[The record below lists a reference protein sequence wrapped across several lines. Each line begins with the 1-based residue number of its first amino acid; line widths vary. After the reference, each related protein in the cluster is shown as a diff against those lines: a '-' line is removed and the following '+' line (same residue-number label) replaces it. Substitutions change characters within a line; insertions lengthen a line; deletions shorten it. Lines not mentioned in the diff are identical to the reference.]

1 MAKVTCSSPVDAVV
15 KLPRPDSLFARLL
28 LLQVGV
34 AVALVVVLGLFVY
47 IERNAAIA
55 RLVGERWAPTLQRAA
70 GLPPSDADSQA
81 ARTLL
86 RSDERPPASW
96 RAPLAAPRM
105 VALDDE
111 LARHGLHVRDAVISR
126 GSSGPVLWLQL
137 RRADGTL
144 GWFGIADIALL
155 PRLPGRLAVALL
167 LIASVLAALSWYFT
181 RRLTRPLEALRA
193 RMQSQRP
200 GEPVPSR
207 EAIAGATPEVA
218 AIETAYDELLQ
229 RFERH
234 ERERALLLAGV
245 SHDLRSPLARIRMAA
260 GLLRDDAAD
269 ARWREAIVRN
279 TEVAD
284 RLIGSFLD
292 HVRAGELSLD
302 QPADLAAAARAA
314 AAACGHGAEDL
325 QVDAPATLPL
335 SRTHPLLIERL
346 VANLLDNAFK
356 HGRAPVRLT
365 VRAEPGRAIVEV
377 SDAGAGVPEAQ
388 RASLQ
393 QAFARGDEARGTPGT
408 GLGLAIV
415 SRVTSRMGGTL
426 AFDRVDGRHVVRV
439 TLPRLP

>member
-1 MAKVTCSSPVDAVV
+1 MKP
-15 KLPRPDSLFARLL
+15 PRLDSLFARLL
-28 LLQVGV
+28 LLQLLVAAALV
-34 AVALVVVLGLFVY
+34 AVFGLVVYVD
-47 IERNAAIA
+47 RNVAIA
-55 RLVGERWAPTLQRAA
+55 RLVGERWAPALRDAS
-70 GLPPSDADSQA
+70 GLPPAAPPPAA
-81 ARTLL
+81 ARVLL
-86 RSDERPPASW
+86 RSEQRPPGAW
-96 RAPLAAPRM
+96 RPPLAAPRM

-111 LARHGLHVRDAVISR
+111 LQRHGLDVQDALISR
-126 GSSGPVLWLQL
+126 GAGGPVLWLQL
-137 RRADGTL
+137 RRADGAPA
-144 GWFGIADIALL
+144 WFGIVDIALL
-155 PRLPGRLAVALL
+155 PRLPGRLALALLIGALL
-167 LIASVLAALSWYFT
+167 LVGVSWYVT
-181 RRLTRPLEALRA
+181 RRLTRPLEALRE

-207 EAIAGATPEVA
+207 EALAGATPEVA

-292 HVRAGELSLD
+292 HVRSGELPLD
-302 QPADLAAAARAA
+302 QRADLAAAAQAA
-314 AAACGHGAEDL
+314 AQACGHGPEEL
-325 QVDAPATLPL
+325 QLELPPSLPL
-335 SRTHPLLIERL
+335 ARSHPLLLERL

-356 HGRAPVRLT
+356 HGRAPVRLV
-365 VRAEPGRAIVEV
+365 VRAAAGQAIVEV

-388 RASLQ
+388 REALT
-393 QAFARGDEARGTPGT
+393 QAFARGDAARGTPGA

-415 SRVTSRMGGTL
+415 ARVAARMGGAL
-426 AFDRVDGRHVVRV
+426 AFDRVDGRHLVRV
-439 TLPRLP
+439 TLPVGP

>member
-1 MAKVTCSSPVDAVV
+1 M

-34 AVALVVVLGLFVY
+34 AVALIVVLGLFVY

-55 RLVGERWAPTLQRAA
+55 RLVGERWAPALQRAA
-70 GLPPSDADSQA
+70 GLPPTDAGSQA
-81 ARTLL
+81 GRTLL
-86 RSDERPPASW
+86 RSDERPAGSW

-111 LARHGLHVRDAVISR
+111 LTRHGLNVRDAVVSR

-155 PRLPGRLAVALL
+155 PRLPGRLALALL
-167 LIASVLAALSWYFT
+167 IIASVLAALSWYFT
-181 RRLTRPLEALRA
+181 RRLTRPLEALRE

-207 EAIAGATPEVA
+207 EAISGATPEIA

-279 TEVAD
+279 TEEAD

-302 QPADLAAAARAA
+302 QHADLAAAARAA
-314 AAACGHGAEDL
+314 AAASGHAADEL
-325 QVDAPATLPL
+325 QVDTPAALPL
-335 SRTHPLLIERL
+335 SRTHPLLLERL

-356 HGRAPVRLT
+356 HGRAPVRLA

-388 RASLQ
+388 RESLQ
-393 QAFARGDEARGTPGT
+393 QAFARGDAARGTPGT

-415 SRVTSRMGGTL
+415 SRVVLRMGGTL
-426 AFDRVDGRHVVRV
+426 AFERVDGRHVVRV
-439 TLPRLP
+439 VLPLHP